1 MAKSISQIQNELVN
15 DGTINA
21 IVKELERKG
30 DAEITELTFV
40 QDAIIQFALAFIE
53 KVKENITNSN
63 AIDTGGLID
72 GISSGE
78 LTRKESKYEL
88 QVGYDPSSPA
98 SKYYDYVNK
107 GVQGFI
113 SKQPNSPYKYQSAFP
128 KMNGPM
134 VNAIQKWVKRNARA
148 SRREDQKY
156 NTSGLQRKRK
166 SVSDLNTGRT
176 TAYLIARK
184 IKQQGLKR
192 TGFFDDAVS
201 EYFGDLF
208 TQTIAKAMV
217 ADIAVVIKSKNLL
230 INKENK

>member
-1 MAKSISQIQNELVN
+1 MAKSISQIQNELIN

-21 IVKELERKG
+21 IVKDLERKG
-30 DAEITELTFV
+30 DTPITELPFV
-40 QDAIIQFALAFIE
+40 EDTIIQFALAFIE
-53 KVKENITNSN
+53 KVKENITNAN
-63 AIDTGGLID
+63 TIDTGGLID

-78 LTRKESKYEL
+78 LTRKDAKYEL

-148 SRREDQKY
+148 SRRDDQKY

-192 TGFFDDAVS
+192 TGFFDDAVT

-217 ADIAVVIKSKNLL
+217 ADIGVVIKSRNLL

>member
-30 DAEITELTFV
+30 DAPITELSFV
-40 QDAIIQFALAFIE
+40 EDTIIQFALAFIE

-78 LTRKESKYEL
+78 LARKDGSYEL

-166 SVSDLNTGRT
+166 SVSDLNSGRT

-192 TGFFDDAVS
+192 TGFFDDAVN

-217 ADIAVVIKSKNLL
+217 ADIGVVIKSKNLL
-230 INKENK
+230 LNNENK

>member
-21 IVKELERKG
+21 IIKELERKG
-30 DAEITELTFV
+30 DAPITELTFV
-40 QDAIIQFALAFIE
+40 QDAIIQFAFAFIE

-78 LTRKESKYEL
+78 LRKKDSKYEL
-88 QVGYDPSSPA
+88 QVGYDSSSPA
-98 SKYYDYVNK
+98 SKYYDFVNK

-113 SKQPNSPYKYQSAFP
+113 SKQPNSPYSYKSANP
-128 KMNGPM
+128 SMNGPM
-134 VNAIQKWVKRNARA
+134 VNAIQKWVKRNALS

-176 TAYLIARK
+176 TAFLIARK
-184 IKQQGLKR
+184 IKQKGLKR
-192 TGFFDDAVS
+192 TGFFDDAVNA
-201 EYFGDLF
+201 YFGDLF

-217 ADIAVVIKSKNLL
+217 ADIGVVIKSRNLL
-230 INKENK
+230 LNKDNN

>member
-1 MAKSISQIQNELVN
+1 MAKSISQIQNELIN
-15 DGTINA
+15 NGTINA
-21 IVKELERKG
+21 IVKDLERKG
-30 DAEITELTFV
+30 DAQITELSFV
-40 QDAIIQFALAFIE
+40 EDTIIAFALAFIE
-53 KVKENITNSN
+53 KVKENITNAN
-63 AIDTGGLID
+63 TIDTGGLID
-72 GISSGE
+72 GVSSGE
-78 LTRKESKYEL
+78 LIRKDAKYKL

-98 SKYYDYVNK
+98 SNYYKFVNK
-107 GVQGFI
+107 GVKGFI
-113 SKQPNSPYKYQSAFP
+113 SKQPNSEYEFRSAFP

-184 IKQQGLKR
+184 IKQQGLKK
-192 TGFFDDAVS
+192 TGFFDDAVN

-208 TQTIAKAMV
+208 TKTIAKAMV